1 MDLKELVAVRGFDLF
16 FTGVSETALE
26 NIARELG
33 GKSSYNIDEERATY
47 MFSRIVHM
55 PVENLAKA
63 HQIANNAGEKFAIEF
78 DCQYDY
84 SELYITISK
93 PAQLAA

>member
-1 MDLKELVAVRGFDLF
+1 MHSKELTLVRGFDLF
-16 FTGVSETALE
+16 FADASAKTLE
-26 NIARELG
+26 NIARKLG

-63 HQIANNAGEKFAIEF
+63 I
-78 DCQYDY
+78 
-84 SELYITISK
+84 
-93 PAQLAA
+93 